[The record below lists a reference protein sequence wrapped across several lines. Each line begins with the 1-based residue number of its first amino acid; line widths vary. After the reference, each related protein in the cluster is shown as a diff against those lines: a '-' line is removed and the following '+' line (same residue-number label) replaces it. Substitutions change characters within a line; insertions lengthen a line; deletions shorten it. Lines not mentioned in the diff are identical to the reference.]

1 MKVFNVIIVKQNQLK
16 ASDTCVHFVQITIYA
31 RNVKL

>member
-16 ASDTCVHFVQITIYA
+16 ASDTSVHFVQIMIYA

>member
-1 MKVFNVIIVKQNQLK
+1 MKVFNAIIAKQNQLK
-16 ASDTCVHFVQITIYA
+16 ASDTCVHFVQIMIYA